1 MVTVWNRPQV
11 SPRNRTTFAPFS
23 WTRKETEELYFLCFG
38 YSILFSLL
46 LWIEEFG
53 WIIETFCFSLHSS
66 VRHLRLTYFYLL
78 KSPCSS
84 VPQLPGRE
92 PSRGPRLLSRMT
104 VLAGT
109 LLRWVELQRLSWTTF
124 KRVTDAS
131 TIGYNA
137 FYASFLP
144 PSLCPLCHGLPGQHG
159 LSSYLRVAVCSGAGR
174 NPLHPGSARE
184 LLGNSGRTNW
194 LPTPYASLYVMMLP
208 RLSICP
214 MYH

>member
-1 MVTVWNRPQV
+1 M
-11 SPRNRTTFAPFS
+11 
-23 WTRKETEELYFLCFG
+23 LG
-38 YSILFSLL
+38 YSISFSLL

-53 WIIETFCFSLHSS
+53 WIIETFCSSLHSS
-66 VRHLRLTYFYLL
+66 VRLLRPTYSYLL

-92 PSRGPRLLSRMT
+92 PSRGPRLLSRMI
-104 VLAGT
+104 VLAGA
-109 LLRWVELQRLSWTTF
+109 LLRWVEHPKTELDHT
-124 KRVTDAS
+124 KKKITDAS
-131 TIGYNA
+131 TIGYDA

-144 PSLCPLCHGLPGQHG
+144 PSLCPLCHGLPRQHG
-159 LSSYLRVAVCSGAGR
+159 SSSYLRVAVCSGAGR